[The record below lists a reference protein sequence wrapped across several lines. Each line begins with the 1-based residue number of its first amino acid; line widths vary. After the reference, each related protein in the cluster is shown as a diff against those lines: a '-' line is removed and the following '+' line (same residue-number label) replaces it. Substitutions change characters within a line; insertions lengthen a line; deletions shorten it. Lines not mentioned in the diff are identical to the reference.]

1 MGEALHAFLED
12 LEEDWERT
20 KSELHINEIEDLE
33 MFVIMEYCGG
43 MIGEEVPLLSLK
55 GVFFFRNKPVNTIL
69 PI

>member
-1 MGEALHAFLED
+1 MED

-55 GVFFFRNKPVNTIL
+55 GILFF
-69 PI
+69 